1 MVELLIRFLLI
12 LLRWLAPINIFF
24 NILLHWHTSITGND
38 VYLLL
43 PGIALVF
50 IMLIILGTCTYV
62 YSTFFKVLFL
72 GHIIFFCLVRKCF
85 VYRSVFYLNFLHV
98 FVSFKAIEIFI
109 LCFCCITAFIWNW
122 VNDFQ
127 VGIAFSSSSFDFFF
141 HIFSEQ

>member
-24 NILLHWHTSITGND
+24 KILLHWHTSITGND

-72 GHIIFFCLVRKCF
+72 GHIFFLFGTEVLF
-85 VYRSVFYLNFLHV
+85 YRSVFYLNFLHV

-127 VGIAFSSSSFDFFF
+127 VVIAFSSSSFDFFF

>member
-43 PGIALVF
+43 PDIVLVF
-50 IMLIILGTCTYV
+50 IMLIILGTCIYV

>member
-72 GHIIFFCLVRKCF
+72 GHIFFLFGTEVF
-85 VYRSVFYLNFLHV
+85 FYRSVFYLNFLHV

-109 LCFCCITAFIWNW
+109 LCLCCITAFIWNW

>member
-72 GHIIFFCLVRKCF
+72 GHIFFLFGTEVF
-85 VYRSVFYLNFLHV
+85 FYRSVFYLNFLHV

-109 LCFCCITAFIWNW
+109 LWFCCITAFIWNW

>member
-43 PGIALVF
+43 PGIALV
-50 IMLIILGTCTYV
+50 LYV

-72 GHIIFFCLVRKCF
+72 GHIFFLFGTEVF
-85 VYRSVFYLNFLHV
+85 FYRSVFYLNFLHV
-98 FVSFKAIEIFI
+98 SVSFKAIEIFI